1 MKRTFYILLLLLLLL
16 VLYEELQR
24 DNQKKQ
30 RSSKSK
36 IATAAQK
43 QEATAKSRVR
53 TPPPADFSKVLE
65 QAQKPLMSNQN
76 YRFVR
81 AKDGDTIVVEG
92 SDGQDTVRLLGIDT
106 PEMKDSRQQMRYFAE
121 QAKLFVIGLL
131 EEKEVQL
138 GFDPVN
144 QSRHH
149 RDIYGRLLAYVFTDK
164 GETFVNAEIVR
175 QGYGF
180 SFVKYPC
187 MYTSFFSDLERQAR
201 EDGVGMW
208 GE

>member
-1 MKRTFYILLLLLLLL
+1 MKRALYLFLLL
-16 VLYEELQR
+16 VLFMLLLNELQH
-24 DNQKKQ
+24 DNKTKH
-30 RSSKSK
+30 RRSKSK
-36 IATAAQK
+36 TTDIAQN
-43 QEATAKSRVR
+43 QEVTAKSKVK

-121 QAKLFVIGLL
+121 QAKRFVIGLL
-131 EEKEVQL
+131 EGKEVQL